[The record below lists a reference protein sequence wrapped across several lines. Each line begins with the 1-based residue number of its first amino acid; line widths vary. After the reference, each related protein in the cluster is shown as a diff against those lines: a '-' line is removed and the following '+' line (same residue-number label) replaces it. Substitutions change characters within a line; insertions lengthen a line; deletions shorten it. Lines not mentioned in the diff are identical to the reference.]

1 MRTEMILVRHG
12 ETHWNAEGRIQGKED
27 SPLTE
32 RGILQAKAVA
42 VRLQHE
48 GFTALYASHLGR
60 VRETAQHIAAVT
72 GHTIQTDERL
82 QERSYGIFEGLTQ
95 TEASTRHTT
104 LYQTYKTNYSPD
116 FAVPEAESMR
126 QMLARG
132 QTVFQELTQRHPG
145 ERIVVVSHGSFLRVI
160 LGTILGVQL
169 GNRYGFQLAN
179 GSLSEIVFETD
190 EWRVTTLGEVY
201 HLRVVGL

>member
-1 MRTEMILVRHG
+1 MQSELILVRHG
-12 ETHWNAEGRIQGKED
+12 ETHWNAEGRIQGKGD

-32 RGILQAKAVA
+32 RGILQAKAVG

-60 VRETAQHIAAVT
+60 VLETARHIAAVT

-95 TEASTRHTT
+95 AEAQTNHADI
-104 LYQTYKTNYSPD
+104 YQAYKSNYSPD
-116 FAVPEAESMR
+116 FAIPEAESMR
-126 QMLARG
+126 QLLVRG
-132 QTVFQELTQRHPG
+132 QTVFQELAQRHLG
-145 ERIVVVSHGSFLRVI
+145 ERIAVVSHGSFLRSV
-160 LGTILGVQL
+160 LADILGVPM
-169 GNRYGFQLAN
+169 GAKYGFQLAN
-179 GSLSEIVFETD
+179 GSLSEIAFEGD
-190 EWRVTTLGEVY
+190 NWRVTTLGEVY